1 MKKNKVPGFVITL
14 LLCLLCT
21 VVTAACCLLMD
32 DDGATSD
39 KYLSVINILQEN
51 SIVDTDVVKLED
63 AAARAIV
70 DSLEDDWSYY
80 LNADEYK
87 EYQLYAANEYVGIGV
102 KTAYNS
108 KYGYLAVTSVAAG
121 SPAVAA
127 QIEIGNMITSVNNT
141 DVSSFTPE
149 DLEGYLKSFGEEKFR
164 LGLQNAQGGTR
175 TVEM

>member
-80 LNADEYK
+80 LDADEYK
-87 EYQLYAANEYVGIGV
+87 
-102 KTAYNS
+102 
-108 KYGYLAVTSVAAG
+108 
-121 SPAVAA
+121 
-127 QIEIGNMITSVNNT
+127 
-141 DVSSFTPE
+141 
-149 DLEGYLKSFGEEKFR
+149 
-164 LGLQNAQGGTR
+164 
-175 TVEM
+175 